1 MPLKYFNKLCKLIQY
16 QSIKEF
22 CGWRTSSCANFD
34 KLYKLIRYQSI
45 KEFLAYYI
53 GGLYN
58 RISKHHIFL
67 MASGL
72 AFSIFV
78 CIMPMVFIIFAILG
92 MILEKPTIYVE
103 ISSFI
108 DKIMPYASQA
118 DFIKRLVFKLADE
131 FKIYKTAAGII
142 GLIGILIAS
151 SGLFSSMRTIL
162 NMIYK
167 VKLRGNIITGITGK
181 LQDISLVFLVLIY
194 FLFSISIL
202 PSFKIVK
209 DFADRVVVF
218 QIFQFGYIEDLA
230 TGLASF
236 ILIFAA
242 FLTIYSY
249 IPRLKIPK
257 RAIIVSALSAAI
269 LWELAKQLFG
279 FYVANVVTLK
289 KIYGAYVLM
298 IMAAFWVYYTSMV
311 FILGAELGQLYRER
325 AAKRKLK
332 PPSN

>member
-1 MPLKYFNKLCKLIQY
+1 MSLKYLNRLKQMTH
-16 QSIKEF
+16 IK
-22 CGWRTSSCANFD
+22 A
-34 KLYKLIRYQSI
+34 I
-45 KEFLAYYI
+45 KDFFSYYLN
-53 GGLYN
+53 GLYY
-58 RISKHHIFL
+58 RITRHHVFL

-72 AFSIFV
+72 SFSIFV

-92 MILEKPTIYVE
+92 MILEKPAISVE

-108 DKIMPYASQA
+108 DKIIPYDSQA
-118 DFIKRLVFKLADE
+118 DFIKRLVFRLADE
-131 FKIYKTAAGII
+131 FKVYKTVAGII

-162 NMIYK
+162 NMIYR

-202 PSFKIVK
+202 PSFTIVK
-209 DFADRVVVF
+209 DFADRVVIL
-218 QIFQFGYIEDLA
+218 QIFQFSYFENLA

-236 ILIFAA
+236 ILIFIA

-289 KIYGAYVLM
+289 RIYGAYVLM
-298 IMAAFWVYYTSMV
+298 IMAVFWVYYTSII
-311 FILGAELGQLYRER
+311 FILGAEIGQLYRER
-325 AAKRKLK
+325 IAKEYKNRL
-332 PPSN
+332 SD